1 MLCQIKL
8 RDHLT
13 LNKRLNNKCF
23 FFLSNHL
30 IRAIFLINHEK
41 DYVVSDFKIW
51 FANKLLVNLV
61 QWSLSNFND
70 ALTSGASLTGGG
82 LKKFCCQQENDSCLL
97 CFIYIKDEQ
106 Q

>member
-1 MLCQIKL
+1 M
-8 RDHLT
+8 
-13 LNKRLNNKCF
+13 
-23 FFLSNHL
+23 
-30 IRAIFLINHEK
+30 
-41 DYVVSDFKIW
+41 SDFKIW

-61 QWSLSNFND
+61 QWSLSNFNV
-70 ALTSGASLTGGG
+70 ALTSGASLTSGG